1 MIPKTQGSWKVSWE
15 GISHPRR
22 FSLKEALSYQYYS
35 KTILN
40 LCIVLE
46 LTKNK
51 FKAVAP
57 INFLLERG
65 SENILNL
72 TRFLSFKKI
81 IIEVVAPDIWGGT
94 RHLFFNRG
102 TPRCLKGTKQNNV
115 HLHLI
120 MENQK
125 NFSLLFLIYHKI
137 RVLQF
142 QKELSLS
149 LFPLIRQAKF

>member
-1 MIPKTQGSWKVSWE
+1 MSFQKTNIKRWHQE
-15 GISHPRR
+15 I
-22 FSLKEALSYQYYS
+22 
-35 KTILN
+35 
-40 LCIVLE
+40 
-46 LTKNK
+46 
-51 FKAVAP
+51 
-57 INFLLERG
+57 FLLERG
-65 SENILNL
+65 TSIANLLQEHLELNKVL
-72 TRFLSFKKI
+72 GFKKI
-81 IIEVVAPDIWGGT
+81 IQVVAPDIWGGT

-115 HLHLI
+115 HLHLF

-149 LFPLIRQAKF
+149 LFPLIRQAKFSIYTYFSKKLFHSESEKEDNNNNQ